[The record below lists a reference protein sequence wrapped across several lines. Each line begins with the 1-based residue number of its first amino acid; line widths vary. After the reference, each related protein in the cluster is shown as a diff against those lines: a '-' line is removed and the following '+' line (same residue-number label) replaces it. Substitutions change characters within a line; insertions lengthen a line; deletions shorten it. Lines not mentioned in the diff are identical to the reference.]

1 MTTIKRDRASAMG
14 RPLRALL
21 VAMTAALAT
30 AACAHRPPSPAEPSP
45 DSEAFASHLIAEKV
59 AVASQAQR
67 DFAQMQAEHRADI
80 AVRQHQLDS
89 DLIDVDYI
97 GSPQEL
103 LQTMANRYG
112 YVYVEIGR
120 HTALKPVNVRF
131 ARTSPV
137 ELLRSVGHQVHASAD
152 VVLDKNERAIRLIYK
167 TQSEG

>member
-1 MTTIKRDRASAMG
+1 MTTTMRACARSA
-14 RPLRALL
+14 RLPWRSLL

-59 AVASQAQR
+59 AVASHAQR
-67 DFAQMQAEHRADI
+67 EFAQMQAEHRAEI
-80 AVRQHQLDS
+80 AVRQYRLDS
-89 DLIDVDYI
+89 DVIDVDYI

-112 YVYVEIGR
+112 YTYVEIGR

-131 ARTSPV
+131 ASTSPI

-152 VVLDKNERAIRLIYK
+152 VVLDKGERTIRLIYK
-167 TQSEG
+167 NPSEG